1 MEKRARYTVECPIKF
16 TFISRESLDRAEL
29 LEEAKRQMRNAL
41 YKGNLEMLTN
51 SLMVIDKEKILTPQE
66 KKAEEQFW
74 FNILFRR

>member
-41 YKGNLEMLTN
+41 Y
-51 SLMVIDKEKILTPQE
+51 
-66 KKAEEQFW
+66 
-74 FNILFRR
+74 